1 MILKTS
7 IKYAFS
13 LPNSWGFQSGVHLDL
28 GCGTNPR
35 NPFMSQ
41 KVFGL
46 DVISELDFNDFDVE
60 YRLMSEE
67 TLFPF
72 ADNSIDSVSGF
83 DFLEHLS
90 RSFRSDLGT
99 NEFIH
104 YMNEVSR
111 VLRPGGVALFVTPA
125 FPGKMV
131 FSDPTHQNFITI
143 DTIKYF
149 VSDSDNTA
157 APAIEMKYG
166 YKGDLRLISQFWVY
180 PPQLVFNS
188 RILHDDVGGLYGAN
202 KLIRFYL
209 KTFFRSPLI
218 ILNGFRKRSHLVWVL
233 EKPNRHR

>member
-1 MILKTS
+1 MSFKKF

-13 LPNSWGFQSGVHLDL
+13 LPNSWGVQSEVHLDL

-35 NPFMSQ
+35 NPFLSQ

-46 DVISELDFNDFDVE
+46 DVISFLDFQDFDVE
-60 YRLMSEE
+60 YRLMGEGSI
-67 TLFPF
+67 FPF
-72 ADNSIDSVSGF
+72 DDNSIDSVSGF

-90 RSFRSDLGT
+90 RAFRSDLGS

-149 VSDSDNTA
+149 ISNSNNTA
-157 APAIEMKYG
+157 APATEMKYG
-166 YKGDLRLISQFWVY
+166 YKGDFRLIYQFWVY

-188 RILHDDVGGLYGAN
+188 RILHDDVNGSFGAN
-202 KLIRFYL
+202 ELIKFYL
-209 KTFFRSPLI
+209 KTFFRSPL
-218 ILNGFRKRSHLVWVL
+218 NFFDGFIKRSHLVWML
-233 EKPNRHR
+233 EKPIRDR